1 MATASVTRLMLWT
14 DLEGREVMGRWRLK
28 RLVRPEGRTAWF
40 EATEMDGAPAMVS
53 LTEALNDE
61 EELLARLRAAAE
73 IRHPNVVAVREA
85 HTTLMDDTPIVLAA
99 MEPTDENLADV
110 LRERPLDAAEALPL
124 MDALLQGLAAI
135 HARQLV
141 HGRMETASV
150 LAMGDTVKL
159 RSDCLLLPGAG
170 AAARAAEDVRGVGR
184 IVTQALTRR
193 IPANQ
198 NDPVLQLLPEPL
210 GRSVRRALSG
220 NATVEEIA
228 ALAGTRLMPA
238 PAAPPKPALV
248 ENAAAIPA
256 VRETRSQSVPVPA
269 AAPAPVAPANG
280 ANLESPK
287 EVSSAPQ
294 RVEAVGKVDSMAPP
308 RLPIAAPIAAQ
319 AAEAAPAA
327 KPPGIRAVEAVR
339 NAIPPAEA
347 GSRQMELLLTPRRG
361 SESESEDSEEDAET
375 SGARMWQWRFP
386 QRSAPY
392 VIAAAV
398 VLALAT
404 IWILYG
410 WLHRA
415 TPVKPA
421 VAVQAQQAPAAGTP
435 ATSIAKPAAAQSILN
450 GAAADRVWR
459 VVVYTYRHRSQAQH
473 KAGVIEQRYPQL
485 HADAYAARGGAFLVT
500 VGGAMT
506 REEAFAERERVVRM
520 GLPHDAYA
528 QNFR

>member
-40 EATEMDGAPAMVS
+40 EATGIDGAAAMVS

-85 HTTLMDDTPIVLAA
+85 HATLMDDTPVVLAA

-110 LRERPLDAAEALPL
+110 LRERPLDAAEVLPL
-124 MDALLQGLAAI
+124 MDALLKGLAAL

-141 HGRMETASV
+141 HGRMEAASV

-159 RSDCLLLPGAG
+159 RSDCVQLAGAG
-170 AAARAAEDVRGVGR
+170 AAVRAAEDVRGVGR

-193 IPANQ
+193 VPANE

-220 NATVEEIA
+220 NATVEEVA
-228 ALAGTRLMPA
+228 ELAGTRLAPIPA
-238 PAAPPKPALV
+238 AAPKPAIVERPAAPPAVEEIKPQLV
-248 ENAAAIPA
+248 
-256 VRETRSQSVPVPA
+256 
-269 AAPAPVAPANG
+269 PAPVVRPEVVALKNDASQERAKVAGTAEQKREITPGADSVGRTQSPTPAKP
-280 ANLESPK
+280 AES
-287 EVSSAPQ
+287 
-294 RVEAVGKVDSMAPP
+294 
-308 RLPIAAPIAAQ
+308 
-319 AAEAAPAA
+319 APAA
-327 KPPGIRAVEAVR
+327 KPPGMRAAEAVR
-339 NAIPPAEA
+339 SAMPPA
-347 GSRQMELLLTPRRG
+347 GSRQMELLLTPRWAGEPER
-361 SESESEDSEEDAET
+361 EQSEEDGEA

-392 VIAAAV
+392 VVAAAV

-404 IWILYG
+404 VWILYG

-415 TPVKPA
+415 SPAKPA
-421 VAVQAQQAPAAGTP
+421 VAVQTQQMP
-435 ATSIAKPAAAQSILN
+435 ATGTAATPIARAAAAKGTASSA
-450 GAAADRVWR
+450 GADRVWR

-485 HADAYAARGGAFLVT
+485 HADVYAARGGTFLVT

-506 REEAFAERERVVRM
+506 REEAFAERGRAVRM
-520 GLPHDAYA
+520 GLPRDTYA